1 MSAGSELIRLIR
13 LEAHIYHNA
22 KVCGNWQVREH
33 ALGQTCFHVVTIGT
47 CRIEIPGHLTTT
59 LQTGDLILFP
69 REIGHVMVPLEVLP
83 GEQQHLAYDLADES
97 AGTGLLCAEVTF
109 KHQAS
114 EQLIASLPAVVI
126 IRNDAENPW
135 LQPLLELTVR
145 ESYGNAPATEAV
157 LDRLCELLFI
167 YALTHYFE
175 HAPTELSGPLA
186 LYCHPRLRRVLDAIH
201 KDPGSRWTLSLMAKE
216 AAQSRSLFTTT
227 FRQVSGWTPMQYL
240 TWWRMQLARSNLE
253 AGMQV
258 ADVAEL
264 LGYKSQAAFSRA
276 FKKCFDV
283 NAGQVRREAS
293 MK

>member
-1 MSAGSELIRLIR
+1 
-13 LEAHIYHNA
+13 
-22 KVCGNWQVREH
+22 
-33 ALGQTCFHVVTIGT
+33 
-47 CRIEIPGHLTTT
+47 

-186 LYCHPRLRRVLDAIH
+186 LYCHPRLRRLLDAIH